1 MNTMTRAIIVSAKN
15 LNVTSPL
22 IVVIIS
28 EIRLSSFSLVEA
40 YGSTSASSYSS
51 TMGIASSHESV
62 AYVLSVMKP
71 SFVIFLPSV
80 EP

>member
-1 MNTMTRAIIVSAKN
+1 MKTMTRAIIVSARN

-22 IVVIIS
+22 IVVIIFVT
-28 EIRLSSFSLVEA
+28 RSSSSLVEA
-40 YGSTSASSYSS
+40 SGSTSVSSYSS
-51 TMGIASSHESV
+51 TMGIASSHEAV

-71 SFVIFLPSV
+71 SLVILLPSV